1 MKKILTLLLI
11 GLLATGIQAQ
21 TTKTMMWGDVERQ
34 YLEYVPT
41 GYDASTPA
49 PVLFVLHGLGDDMTN
64 MFNASGFR
72 NVANQHGWI
81 VVTPQALDASVS
93 LFEQSMSIGTAWNS
107 GASANV
113 LDSSIIVND
122 GVDDSGLMMAILDDL
137 IAHYNVDQSRVFVT
151 GFSMGGFMANRLAIE
166 HADRVTAIA
175 SVSGTVGNVVKEN
188 TPARPVSA
196 LHIHGTADG
205 TIGYEDAGFSVFILT
220 VSVGLGAEATV
231 DYWRNFNHC
240 AATPTVTN
248 FPDIANDNLTFEKYV
263 YEGGDNGAK
272 TAFIK
277 VNGGGHT
284 WYYTPVNDIDYTS
297 EIYNFFA
304 SCPPSTGIAEAGNTL
319 KVYPNPVSGRLQ
331 IENGSPIS
339 TIEVFDLAGRVVCQR
354 NSVLEDSASIDFS
367 NWANGTYVVKIRTS
381 NGVERRTIVK
391 AD

>member
-41 GYDASTPA
+41 SYDASTPA

-93 LFEQSMSIGTAWNS
+93 LFGQSMSIGTAWNS
-107 GASANV
+107 GVSANV
-113 LDSSIIVND
+113 LGSNIIVND

-205 TIGYEDAGFSVFILT
+205 TIGYEDAGFNLAILT

-231 DYWRNFNHC
+231 GYWRNFNHC
-240 AATPTVTN
+240 AETPTVTN
-248 FPDIANDNLTFEKYV
+248 FPDIANDSLTFEKYV

-339 TIEVFDLAGRVVCQR
+339 TIEVFDLTGRVVCQR

-381 NGVERRTIVK
+381 NGVERRTVVK
-391 AD
+391 AN